1 MRFLFLTEE
10 ESNYQDIMNMK
21 KTLIA
26 LAVAASAAVSGSAMA
41 WDANGTGGSVNIG
54 GSLTPAE
61 NITPWEVKTG
71 AAVTGLDADIT
82 KGQSVVNIAVERA
95 IPVLGIR
102 TYTNEAFV
110 GRKGV
115 SPNIDYQGA
124 IDATQ
129 FNRGVT
135 ALTLTVNDKNSGN
148 KIGTLTTK
156 LSAGALYSWS
166 DVADASRGGFF
177 SLGGINQPSELF
189 NGGLSHNTGGAM
201 SVADVEAKASVLF
214 PGSMDHFNDQGFH
227 EDGVYWTSVE
237 DVNSKHSAFY
247 TSGIEQGKVIT
258 LTLDQAVSGD
268 TPIAW
273 KASLPVI
280 VSYQ

>member
-41 WDANGTGGSVNIG
+41 WEVNGTGGSVNIG

-82 KGQSVVNIAVERA
+82 KGQSVINIAVDQA

-102 TYTNEAFV
+102 THTNQPFQGQPGISPQIDYEGAVAIDGFV
-110 GRKGV
+110 GGVTTLTLEVKGANGAKIGSMSV
-115 SPNIDYQGA
+115 PFSAAGARAYSHDNIQAASSRNLYATAEGQAFFGGLGNSSSAIASDAKALVTA
-124 IDATQ
+124 IDADIVAKYNSWNLTD
-129 FNRGVT
+129 VT
-135 ALTLTVNDKNSGN
+135 SSLTDDFKDSVFYSG
-148 KIGTLTTK
+148 
-156 LSAGALYSWS
+156 
-166 DVADASRGGFF
+166 
-177 SLGGINQPSELF
+177 
-189 NGGLSHNTGGAM
+189 
-201 SVADVEAKASVLF
+201 
-214 PGSMDHFNDQGFH
+214 
-227 EDGVYWTSVE
+227 
-237 DVNSKHSAFY
+237 FY
-247 TSGIEQGKVIT
+247 GSGIESGKSIKF
-258 LTLDQAVSGD
+258 TLDSPAQGD
-268 TPIAW
+268 APITW
-273 KASLPVI
+273 KASLPVT